1 MDFAL
6 DINTAGAADMTY
18 DKESSIMNNI
28 YLSLMIDKGSFF
40 QDQDFGSRLYLLKRS
55 KNVAETA
62 RLARDYCHEA
72 LQWMIETGK
81 AIKFEINTELEKLTG
96 TDRLK
101 IHIIA
106 TESNG
111 NQVEFSTFK
120 EIV

>member
-6 DINTAGAADMTY
+6 DIKNTGVADMTF
-18 DKESSIMNNI
+18 DKEDSIINNI

-55 KNVAETA
+55 KNVADTV

-72 LQWMIETGK
+72 LEWMIETGK
-81 AIKFEINTELEKLTG
+81 AIKFEINTQIEKLTG

-101 IHIIA
+101 IQIIA